1 MSDSPGEGSVPEGRG
16 LRCGHW
22 TVPSPEGVEPRH
34 ERRVVLEAATT
45 NEGRDRWFVCLDLLG
60 RFQPLFTVR
69 IKRHRTEQT
78 YGYCKILLSPVA
90 VMFEITSQINREEER
105 KKYISAR
112 H

>member
-1 MSDSPGEGSVPEGRG
+1 MHRRTAVESKDLVGVRPSANDSPGEGSVPEGRG

-45 NEGRDRWFVCLDLLG
+45 NEERDGLFVECGSLG
-60 RFQPLFTVR
+60 
-69 IKRHRTEQT
+69 
-78 YGYCKILLSPVA
+78 A
-90 VMFEITSQINREEER
+90 
-105 KKYISAR
+105 ISASLYSA

>member
-1 MSDSPGEGSVPEGRG
+1 MHRRTAVESKDLVGVRRSANDSPGEGGVPEGRG

-45 NEGRDRWFVCLDLLG
+45 NEGRDIDGLLVCGSLG
-60 RFQPLFTVR
+60 
-69 IKRHRTEQT
+69 
-78 YGYCKILLSPVA
+78 A
-90 VMFEITSQINREEER
+90 
-105 KKYISAR
+105 ISASLYSA